1 MFKADIKSESF
12 SLKAFIWNQVDQFMK
27 LDEVKLKK
35 YLKCKRDT
43 LNHKW
48 YIVVLS
54 VEIRM
59 SKIKKEQTVS

>member
-1 MFKADIKSESF
+1 MFKTDIKSESF
-12 SLKAFIWNQVDQFMK
+12 SLKTFIWNQVDQFMK

-35 YLKCKRDT
+35 YLKCKRDI

-48 YIVVLS
+48 YIVLS
-54 VEIRM
+54 MEIRM